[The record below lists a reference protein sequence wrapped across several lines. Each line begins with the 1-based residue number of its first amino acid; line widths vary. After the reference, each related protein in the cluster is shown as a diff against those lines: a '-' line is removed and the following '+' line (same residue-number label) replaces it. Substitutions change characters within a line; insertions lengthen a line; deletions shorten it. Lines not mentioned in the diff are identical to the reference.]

1 MRKRLSITLFTT
13 FLFLMIGTFAVVSD
27 VHAQPGKRDKQTK
40 PNDKAKK
47 LLNEGNKLLERNDFR
62 GAIGKY
68 AEAVVISP
76 NYGDAHF
83 WKGYSHYRLNEY
95 NEAREGLDA
104 AFNLGYSPIKVYT
117 VRWVVNFQLQNYD
130 AALNDVQKGL
140 EKEPNNVDFNNA
152 LGEILVKKG
161 DYRAAI
167 VPLLKTLQR
176 NPKSGNTHYFLALSY
191 AKTGDSKSQILSA
204 TEAVKNGTTFMG
216 ESYVLLGDGLAVEG
230 KPKEATDAYKRAINV
245 KPDLPEDFY
254 INLSQLYRSYNNLP
268 EAIDIAQKGLK
279 IYQKSKSLLI
289 NLTWY
294 YSLAD
299 RKPEAVGAG
308 QQAVKYAGEDAA
320 AHTNLCRAY
329 NDRGNYPAAVL
340 SCNTAL
346 KLKPGDGETFLYLY
360 SANTELGKKA
370 LAADYLKKAIVGL
383 GKYTQDYPND
393 PDGFYLLGNALYND
407 NQFKKAVEAYKESI
421 RLSPNFMKANYNLG
435 NAYIADGK
443 PDDAQV
449 QYNKLLTLDKTYA
462 DKLKVSMGLK

>member
-1 MRKRLSITLFTT
+1 MREKLFITIFTS
-13 FLFLMIGTFAVVSD
+13 FLLLTIGTFAVVSK

-47 LLNEGNKLLERNDFR
+47 LLNEGNKLLDRKDFR

-76 NYGDAHF
+76 NYADAHF
-83 WKGYSHYRLNEY
+83 WKGYSHYRLDEF

-117 VRWVVNFQLQNYD
+117 VRWVVNFRLQNYE

-140 EKEPNNVDFNNA
+140 EKEPNSVDFNTA
-152 LGEILVKKG
+152 LGEILVRKG

-176 NPKSGNTHYFLALSY
+176 NPKSGDTHYFLALSY
-191 AKTGDSKSQILSA
+191 AKTGDFKSQILSA
-204 TEAVKNGTTFMG
+204 AEAVKNGTTFMG
-216 ESYVLLGDGLAVEG
+216 ESYVLLGDGQVADG
-230 KPKEATDAYKRAINV
+230 KTTEATDAYKKAINV

-279 IYQKSKSLLI
+279 IYQKSKTLLI

-299 RKPEAVGAG
+299 RKQEAVGAG
-308 QQAVKYAGEDAA
+308 QQAVKYAGEDAG

-329 NDRGNYPAAVL
+329 NDRENYPAAVL
-340 SCNTAL
+340 SCNNAL
-346 KLKPGDGETFLYLY
+346 KIKPGDGETFLYLY
-360 SANTELGKKA
+360 SANTGLGKKA
-370 LAADYLKKAIVGL
+370 LAADYLKKAVAGL
-383 GKYTQDYPND
+383 QSFTKDNPTD

-407 NQFKKAVEAYKESI
+407 NQIKKAIESYQESI
-421 RLSPNFMKANYNLG
+421 KLSPNFMKANYNLG
-435 NAYIADGK
+435 NAYFYDGNSN
-443 PDDAQV
+443 AARS
-449 QYNKLLTLDKTYA
+449 QYDKLLALDKNYA
-462 DKLKVSMGLK
+462 GKLKQTIDAK